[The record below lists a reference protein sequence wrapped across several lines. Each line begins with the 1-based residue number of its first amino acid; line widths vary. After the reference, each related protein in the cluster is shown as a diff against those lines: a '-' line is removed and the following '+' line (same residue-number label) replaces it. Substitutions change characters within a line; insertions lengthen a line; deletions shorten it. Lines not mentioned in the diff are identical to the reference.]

1 MSLYGKYRPK
11 SFADVVGQE
20 SAVETLK
27 QAVEQ
32 GKISHAY
39 LFAGARGTGKTSVA
53 RILAKS
59 LLTKDIQDDTLK
71 QQIIKGVE
79 EGSIVDLIEIDAA
92 SNRGIDD
99 IRELVEKI
107 QFSPVVASAKVYII
121 DEVHM
126 LTREAFNAILKT
138 LEEPPAYAYFI
149 LATTELQKIPATIQS
164 RCQRFAF
171 HQIPEDT
178 MIKRLQFIADEEKMK
193 IDSEAVAAIA
203 RHAEG
208 GLRDAISLLDQLRS
222 LDHVTLAEV
231 LERTG
236 ETSHA
241 HLTALFDAL
250 EKQDRSGIVNAV
262 RTAEE
267 SGVSMEVLGRGL
279 LKRLRASLHTAIES
293 NQSTEQIIR
302 MIDGVLTSL
311 RYIRTS
317 PLPGLVLESTLVE
330 LCGAP
335 SAPAAK
341 PIEVKAA
348 PAAPVAAP
356 KAEPAPVAA
365 APTPKAPAPVAAPAA
380 VKKEEAATPKE
391 PTPAGA
397 PDLSLEAVL
406 SVWHKVVD
414 TAKPPSAK
422 MSLKNARVASLQDG
436 VLMLAFSSQF
446 HKERVMKEGILG
458 LEEHL
463 RSIFGQKV
471 KILCSMDTAPTTP
484 SAAPEEKD
492 PVDLASAA
500 ADVF

>member
-11 SFADVVGQE
+11 TFDDVVSQE

-27 QAVEQ
+27 QAVAQ
-32 GKISHAY
+32 GKIAHAY

-59 LLTKDIQDDTLK
+59 LLTKDIQDETLK

-99 IRELVEKI
+99 IRDLVEKI

-126 LTREAFNAILKT
+126 LTREAFNALLKT

-171 HQIPEDT
+171 HQIPDDA
-178 MIKRLQFIADEEKMK
+178 MAARLQYIADQEKMK
-193 IDSEAVAAIA
+193 IDADAIAAIA

-222 LDHVTLAEV
+222 LEHVTLNDV

-241 HLTALFDAL
+241 HLTTIFEAL
-250 EKQDRSGIVNAV
+250 EKQDRNGIVNAV
-262 RTAEE
+262 RSAEE

-279 LKRLRASLHTAIES
+279 LKRLRASLHSAIES
-293 NQSTEQIIR
+293 NAASDQITR
-302 MIDGVLTSL
+302 SIDAVLKAL
-311 RYIRTS
+311 RYVRTA
-317 PLPGLVLESTLVE
+317 PLPGLVLEAALVE
-330 LCGAP
+330 LCSAPVAPVTRLAAQATPPPAP
-335 SAPAAK
+335 SP
-341 PIEVKAA
+341 A
-348 PAAPVAAP
+348 PAAPKVEQKPAPAAP
-356 KAEPAPVAA
+356 KAE
-365 APTPKAPAPVAAPAA
+365 APAPV
-380 VKKEEAATPKE
+380 KKE
-391 PTPAGA
+391 TPAPSSSA
-397 PDLSLEAVL
+397 PSGSLSLDSVL
-406 SVWHKVVD
+406 SSWHKIVD
-414 TAKPPSAK
+414 AAKPPSAK
-422 MSLKNARVASLQDG
+422 MSLKNARVVSVEGDTLTLG
-436 VLMLAFSSQF
+436 FSSQF
-446 HKERVMKEGILG
+446 HKERVQKDGIMS
-458 LEEHL
+458 LEEQL
-463 RSIFGQKV
+463 RSMFGTKV
-471 KILCSMDTAPTTP
+471 KVLSIMDTAAAPVA